1 MFTHVVNAHKYVI
14 FRVACAKLPDCVRNT
29 EDSNA
34 TEISAVLFTSVGSL
48 SDFVS
53 RSPLVVHRSYYI
65 NRAQAVIV
73 LTWTLR
79 SWKRNVNKYAVV
91 LPGLLFCLNTP
102 WQRSKRALAWPSTS
116 PCTYNIP
123 VAVCSCFTDLSNP
136 VTALTFIPAERSK
149 NCKSDH
155 DCTFLHY
162 PKKPKLWYFNF
173 GCHYDCIPSILK
185 IQRGWVCS
193 MQTMPNY
200 ARLHAFA

>member
-79 SWKRNVNKYAVV
+79 SWKSDVNKHAVV
-91 LPGLLFCLNTP
+91 LPGLLLFEHTLT
-102 WQRSKRALAWPSTS
+102 QRSKSALAWPSTS
-116 PCTYNIP
+116 PWTYNIP

-136 VTALTFIPAERSK
+136 VTALTFVPAERSK
-149 NCKSDH
+149 NCKSDR
-155 DCTFLHY
+155 DCTL
-162 PKKPKLWYFNF
+162 
-173 GCHYDCIPSILK
+173 
-185 IQRGWVCS
+185 
-193 MQTMPNY
+193 
-200 ARLHAFA
+200 FALSKNIIF

>member
-53 RSPLVVHRSYYI
+53 RSPLVVHKLLHQQGTSGDCLDLNIPLLEKRCQ
-65 NRAQAVIV
+65 QACGSPAGITFLFEHT
-73 LTWTLR
+73 LT
-79 SWKRNVNKYAVV
+79 
-91 LPGLLFCLNTP
+91 
-102 WQRSKRALAWPSTS
+102 QRSKSALAWPSTS
-116 PCTYNIP
+116 PWTYNIP

-136 VTALTFIPAERSK
+136 VTALTFVPAERSK
-149 NCKSDH
+149 NCKSDR
-155 DCTFLHY
+155 DCTFLRY
-162 PKKPKLWYFNF
+162 PKILYFNF
-173 GCHYDCIPSILK
+173 GCHYDCIASILK
-185 IQRGWVCS
+185 IRRVWVCS

-200 ARLHAFA
+200 TRLHAFA